1 MLSAILSCDMCLKQP
16 GSNIMYHRRPLR
28 LHQQPVLSSPAL
40 VSTSRPGLRTSC
52 SRQKS
57 KRSQNTVVCASTP
70 QAFDTGGRGK
80 GRLPTQG
87 ESVVLGP
94 GSPETMLQDLDGPPA
109 DIDYLAV
116 SCCAPQDLKSSLIT
130 SCNTTCRSSLLYSKV
145 AQRILDS
152 LALETWG
159 FCTKTS

>member
-1 MLSAILSCDMCLKQP
+1 MLSATLSCDMCLKQP
-16 GSNIMYHRRPLR
+16 SNNIMYQRRPLR

-40 VSTSRPGLRTSC
+40 MSTSRHSLRTSC
-52 SRQKS
+52 TRENS
-57 KRSQNTVVCASTP
+57 KRHQNTVACATRP

-116 SCCAPQDLKSSLIT
+116 SYCAPQELKCSCKKLSSHHAKPHAGAHCCT
-130 SCNTTCRSSLLYSKV
+130 AKWPKGHW
-145 AQRILDS
+145 IL
-152 LALETWG
+152 WH
-159 FCTKTS
+159 